1 MNYSEISLEILALVE
16 CQYIKTTAQFW
27 REFGDKSL
35 IEQAIADKQ
44 AVKDKIEF
52 LRNQFDSDDR
62 DSYGIVCAFDDNF
75 PLINI
80 KAKESEKPYL
90 LFYRGDVSLLQDLK
104 NNVAIIGVIDPT
116 DEIEQRERVIVKKLV
131 EKGITVVS
139 GLAKGCDEIAH
150 RTCVENDAKTI
161 AILPSTLNKIYP
173 ASNRELAESIV
184 EKGGLLITEYY
195 SEPLSKNDA
204 VNRYIERDRLQAMF
218 SKAVI
223 MIASYKSGQGDS
235 GSRHAMGYAENYTVQ
250 RYVMYNGETDKLN
263 KQFGLN
269 RDFIEQKKAVALTSG
284 SIEEIVK
291 LEFPQV
297 VKLSN
302 GKPKQMK
309 FF

>member
-90 LFYRGDVSLLQDLK
+90 LFYRGDVSLLQELK
-104 NNVAIIGVIDPT
+104 NNVAVIGVIDPT
-116 DEIEQRERVIVKKLV
+116 DEIEQRERVIVKKLI

-218 SKAVI
+218 SKTVI

-235 GSRHAMGYAENYTVQ
+235 GSRHAMGYAENYTVP
-250 RYVMYNGETDKLN
+250 RYVMYNSETDKLN

-269 RDFIEQKKAVALTSG
+269 RDFIEHKKAVALTSG

-291 LEFPQV
+291 LEFPQA

-309 FF
+309 LF

>member
-16 CQYIKTTAQFW
+16 CQYIKTNAQFW
-27 REFGDKSL
+27 REFGEISL
-35 IEQAIADKQ
+35 IEQAVAEKQ
-44 AVKDKIEF
+44 AVKEKIEF
-52 LRNQFDSDDR
+52 LRGQFDNDNR
-62 DSYGIVCAFDDNF
+62 DSYGIVCAFDDDF

-90 LFYRGDVSLLQDLK
+90 LFYRGDISLLQELK
-104 NNVAIIGVIDPT
+104 NNVAIIGVTDPT
-116 DEIEQRERVIVKKLV
+116 DEIEQRERIIAKKLI
-131 EKGITVVS
+131 EKKVVIVS

-150 RTCVENDAKTI
+150 RTCVENNAATI

-184 EKGGLLITEYY
+184 EKGGLLLTEYY
-195 SEPLSKNDA
+195 NEPLSKNDA

-223 MIASYKSGQGDS
+223 MIASYRNGQGDS
-235 GSRHAMGYAENYTVQ
+235 GSRHAMEYAGNYDVA
-250 RYVMYNGETDKLN
+250 RYVMYNSETDRFN

-269 RDFIEQKKAVALTSG
+269 KDFIEQKKVIALTNG
-284 SIEEIVK
+284 SIDEIVNS
-291 LEFPQV
+291 EFPKA
-297 VKLSN
+297 VKLSD

-309 FF
+309 LF

>member
-1 MNYSEISLEILALVE
+1 MNYSEMSLEILALVE

-104 NNVAIIGVIDPT
+104 NNVAVIGVIDPT

-235 GSRHAMGYAENYTVQ
+235 GSRYAMGYAENYTVQ

>member
-1 MNYSEISLEILALVE
+1 MNYSEKSLEILALVD
-16 CQYIKTTAQFW
+16 CQIIKTNAQFW
-27 REFGDKSL
+27 REFGDLSL
-35 IEQAIADKQ
+35 IEQAIAENQ
-44 AVKDKIEF
+44 TVKDKIEF
-52 LRNQFDSDDR
+52 LRSQFDNDDR
-62 DSYGIVCAFDDNF
+62 DSYGLVCVFDNDF

-90 LFYRGDVSLLQDLK
+90 LFYRGDISLLQELK
-104 NNVAIIGVIDPT
+104 NNVAVIGVIDPT
-116 DEIEQRERVIVKKLV
+116 DEIEQRETVIVKKLI

-150 RTCVENDAKTI
+150 RTCVENNAKTI

-173 ASNRELAESIV
+173 ASNRELAERIV
-184 EKGGLLITEYY
+184 ESGGLLITEYY
-195 SEPLSKNDA
+195 KEPLSKSDA

-218 SKAVI
+218 SKTVI

-235 GSRHAMGYAENYTVQ
+235 GSRHAMGYAENYDVA
-250 RYVMYNGETDKLN
+250 RYVMYNSETDRFN

-269 RDFIEQKKAVALTSG
+269 RDFIEQKKATAITNGL
-284 SIEEIVK
+284 IDEIVNSGCPK
-291 LEFPQV
+291 T
-297 VKLSN
+297 VKLSD